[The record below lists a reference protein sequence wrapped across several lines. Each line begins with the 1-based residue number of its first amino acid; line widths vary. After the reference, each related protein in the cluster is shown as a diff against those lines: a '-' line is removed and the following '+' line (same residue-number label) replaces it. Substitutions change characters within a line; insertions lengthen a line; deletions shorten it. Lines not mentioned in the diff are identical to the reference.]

1 MTDKRY
7 FQVKKS
13 RTVFQLDYRGV
24 YVVQAQ
30 PENGGIR
37 IVSCAHKVWPEH
49 GKELPFA
56 EPEGIKESFQAIL
69 NLSGLKGREVDILL
83 PDCMAR
89 TVILELDSLPR
100 KKNELLK
107 LAYFKGQKSPPY
119 PLEDTRIGIQVLSNP
134 PSPPFSKRGVGGDSG
149 GKARIFA
156 VFISRALI
164 KGLENIL
171 CDLGMEPRR
180 IGLTS
185 LNLYNLFE
193 KKLNQEGDAAFVST
207 FEGFF
212 SLLLFSSGL
221 PVFFRSK
228 ALEAGDSRLFFELK
242 TSFLYYQNQ
251 HASYMPKRV
260 YLWQGAETGDFSSW
274 SEELF
279 GVQPSI
285 LEPRNLLPIKQDLAL
300 TPYELMRLTPAL
312 GMVAK

>member
-1 MTDKRY
+1 MGLFFKRA
-7 FQVKKS
+7 KKG

-24 YVVQAQ
+24 RVVQAQ

-37 IVSCAHKVWPEH
+37 IVSCAHKAWPDH
-49 GKELPFA
+49 GKELPFTK
-56 EPEGIKESFQAIL
+56 PEGIKESFQDIV

-83 PDCMAR
+83 PDCMAK
-89 TVILELDSLPR
+89 TVIMELDSLPK

-107 LAYFKGQKSPPY
+107 LLYFKGQKSPPY
-119 PLEDTRIGIQVLSNP
+119 PFEDTRIGIQVLTNP
-134 PSPPFSKRGVGGDSG
+134 PASPFSKKGVGRDSG
-149 GKARIFA
+149 GKSRILA

-164 KGLENIL
+164 EGLENIL
-171 CDLGMEPRR
+171 CDLGLEPGR
-180 IGLTS
+180 IGLTTLS
-185 LNLYNLFE
+185 LYNFFAKDLSLE
-193 KKLNQEGDAAFVST
+193 EDAAFVST

-228 ALEAGDSRLFFELK
+228 TLEAGDSRLVFELK

-279 GVQPSI
+279 RVQPNI
-285 LEPRNLLPIKQDLAL
+285 LDSRRSLLIKQDLAL

-312 GMVAK
+312 GMITK